1 MRYTWIFIEHKY
13 LSDKTTDI
21 NQITISAKAAKIIEY
36 AKTLFGKKYVWTDE
50 GPNTFDCSGFT
61 WYVYKI

>member
-1 MRYTWIFIEHKY
+1 M
-13 LSDKTTDI
+13 
-21 NQITISAKAAKIIEY
+21 
-36 AKTLFGKKYVWTDE
+36 WTDE